1 VSVLESHRISG
12 SGLPNPRDKRTGRK
26 VNQLFGL
33 RKNDVRILY
42 VSATLVPPPTD
53 LKTDRFFLL
62 SEQLEGDVLQP
73 VWFRR
78 PEEVEAVF
86 GPGSY
91 PVYTAGRFRY
101 HWFLAWRH
109 QGIWQRLAIF
119 WFYLHKGMDLHREQ
133 RFDCILA
140 YSHMTTGLCAGLLK
154 LLRGGK
160 LILEI
165 VTAPE
170 LIYLTMRPNPSWL
183 DRLMHFYSDL
193 CLHLSMLLSDRF
205 HLLYPQQVSKYLSF
219 RKVPSSVFPD
229 FVPVSTIDRSSGSKE
244 REPYI
249 LLVGAP
255 WYLKGADRII
265 MAFRGLAADFP
276 HIKLKIL
283 GYYPDQSELNAL
295 AGGLPQIEILKAR
308 PNPEVLPIIREAMVL
323 ALPSRCEGVPRVLVE
338 GMAAG
343 IPLIG
348 SDVGGIPSIVI
359 DGENGYVISGGDS
372 SMLEKRLR
380 ELLADPGKRGHM
392 GNKGYVRAH
401 TELDEKSYVTQF
413 TEMVKATV
421 HNTKH

>member
-12 SGLPNPRDKRTGRK
+12 SGLPNFRDTRTGRK
-26 VNQLFGL
+26 VSQLFGP

-42 VSATLVPPPTD
+42 VNATLVPPPTD

-101 HWFLAWRH
+101 HWFLGWRR

-119 WFYLHKGMDLHREQ
+119 WFYLRKGMELHREQ

-193 CLHLSMLLSDRF
+193 CLYLSMLLSDRF
-205 HLLYPQQVSKYLSF
+205 HLLYPEQVSKYPWF
-219 RKVPSSVFPD
+219 RKVPTSVFPD
-229 FVPVSTIDRSSGSKE
+229 FVPVSTISRRSE
-244 REPYI
+244 LDENEPYV

-255 WYLKGADRII
+255 WYLKGIDRMII
-265 MAFRGLAADFP
+265 AFRGLAEDFP
-276 HIKLKIL
+276 QIKLKIL
-283 GYYPDQSELNAL
+283 GYYPDQNELNIL
-295 AGGLPQIEILKAR
+295 TGGSPQIEILKAR
-308 PNPEVLPIIREAMVL
+308 PNPEVLPIIRKAMVL
-323 ALPSRCEGVPRVLVE
+323 VLPSRCEGVPRVLVE

-348 SDVGGIPSIVI
+348 SDVAGIPYIVT
-359 DGENGYVISGGDS
+359 DGENGYIIPGGDPS
-372 SMLEKRLR
+372 VLEKRLR
-380 ELLADPGKRGHM
+380 ELLEDQEKRRRM
-392 GNKGYVRAH
+392 GDRGYIRAH
-401 TELDEKSYVTQF
+401 AQLDEKSYVKQF
-413 TEMVKATV
+413 AQMVEATV
-421 HNTKH
+421 QGDE